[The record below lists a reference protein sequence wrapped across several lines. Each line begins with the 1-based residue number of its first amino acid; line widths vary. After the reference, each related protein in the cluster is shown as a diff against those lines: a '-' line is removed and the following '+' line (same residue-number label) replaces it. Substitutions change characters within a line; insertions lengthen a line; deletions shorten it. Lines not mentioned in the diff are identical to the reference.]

1 MPALVESELGGL
13 VETGE
18 KIFINVCGAVHVVKM
33 FFFLP
38 FSLLGAHC
46 SHIDR

>member
-1 MPALVESELGGL
+1 MSALVESEIGGL
-13 VETGE
+13 DETGE

-33 FFFLP
+33 FFSP
-38 FSLLGAHC
+38 FPIGAHC